1 MSKEYDL
8 TFRHRDEAIFGLER
22 LLMPKERLKDRL
34 DFLEARRNGQY
45 GEKWD
50 YQKSNNIHTSRNR
63 LDYAKE
69 LAAESAEA

>member
-8 TFRHRDEAIFGLER
+8 TFQHRDEAIFGMER

-34 DFLEARRNGQY
+34 DFLEAQRNGQY

-50 YQKSNNIHTSRNR
+50 YKKSNNIHTPRNR
-63 LDYAKE
+63 LDYVKE
-69 LAAESAEA
+69 MDAGTAGV